1 MTNDKAASASA
12 LQVLAR
18 RVRAARERVRKNGV
32 DSFFDVEYR
41 EACDTVAELYKLR
54 DRVDELL
61 DAEIIRGREL
71 GAPWDL
77 LGSSRQQAQQ
87 RAARARQRQRGLT
100 NHAGDVRDSSTA
112 VDTRSQQS
120 RDPKTTA
127 TTNGRTT
134 R

>member
-18 RVRAARERVRKNGV
+18 RVRDARERVRKNGIGRLL
-32 DSFFDVEYR
+32 DLEYR
-41 EACDTVAELYKLR
+41 EAADNVRELYRLR
-54 DRVDELL
+54 DLVDELI

-87 RAARARQRQRGLT
+87 RAARARRRQ
-100 NHAGDVRDSSTA
+100 
-112 VDTRSQQS
+112 
-120 RDPKTTA
+120 
-127 TTNGRTT
+127 
-134 R
+134 